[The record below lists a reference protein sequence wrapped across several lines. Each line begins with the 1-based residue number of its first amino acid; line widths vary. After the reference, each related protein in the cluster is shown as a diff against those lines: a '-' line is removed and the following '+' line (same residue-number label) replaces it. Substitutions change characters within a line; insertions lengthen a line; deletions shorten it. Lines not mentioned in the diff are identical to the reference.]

1 MKWALK
7 NFGLCA
13 FGLCLLCATV
23 ELGSVYKAYLAHE
36 NSREENL
43 HKAYSNMLM
52 HIANVKTIEA
62 ALPPTA
68 LAPPVTM
75 QKINARAK

>member
-13 FGLCLLCATV
+13 FGLCLLCAAV
-23 ELGSVYKAYLAHE
+23 ETGSVYKAYLAHE

-52 HIANVKTIEA
+52 RMASVKAIEA
-62 ALPPTA
+62 ALPPAA
-68 LAPPVTM
+68 LAPPITV